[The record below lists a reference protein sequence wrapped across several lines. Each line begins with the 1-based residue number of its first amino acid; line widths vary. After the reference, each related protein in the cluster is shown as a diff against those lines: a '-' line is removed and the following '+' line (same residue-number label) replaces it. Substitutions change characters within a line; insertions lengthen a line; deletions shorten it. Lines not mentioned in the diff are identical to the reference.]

1 MSARYCRLS
10 VLVAVVVV
18 ISVIAGSVSVAGVS
32 NPAPNVLLQ
41 TETTTN
47 GSTNTSN
54 STPPHTN
61 PEEIDESGD
70 DQRVAT
76 YLATRLGS
84 RLNASAIAVSDQAFE
99 DSRTP
104 LGEDYDVLLEQ
115 YSVIAEDIDAEDT
128 AERFNLTR
136 EQQRAIIDSA
146 EDLNQTAIAYQ
157 RAVEAGDDEQARELG
172 RDILETTAE
181 LNASTTTLNEQYEAL
196 EGEADINLGAAQA
209 ALNQSQQRLTQS
221 AAAVAQREF
230 TATTLTVET
239 NRTTLS
245 ASEPIRVS
253 GQLTTTGGEPI
264 SDAPLSV
271 GIGED
276 RITTHTNGNGGFTT
290 TYQPLLAPINA
301 STLTVAYEPPSDAP
315 YLSATATQRVSLTD
329 QTDSELIIANSTETA
344 VFSETVRAN
353 GSVQLLAETD
363 RALDGLPVVLTVGGQ
378 RLETATTNQ
387 NGTVS
392 LAGDLPA
399 DIPDGTTELSVA
411 IDRRDLAI
419 APSTA
424 TTQLTIQPTATSL
437 SVDTATN
444 TTNTT
449 NLTVAGQLTTASGD
463 PLADRELRI
472 TLGEAVLDVVE
483 TDQTGSYQ
491 ADYIV
496 PDTVGQTA
504 ELTVSYEATGTSL
517 TGSTATQQLSFTTV
531 GWTRLGIALG
541 VGLVVVGLAVLLI
554 IRPPDWRWVHRLRAR
569 ITSGNTIP
577 ASTRDS
583 ATRTASSLSNTD
595 SEGDKNETTT
605 THGLSLDHAQAA
617 LAAGHPDAA
626 VQIAYGVAR
635 QQLHSDSSYPAET
648 HWEFYRRWLQ
658 TGPDTDSDHLRELT
672 ELYEEAAFSPQ
683 DVSIEAA
690 DDAVSTVQDRFR

>member
-10 VLVAVVVV
+10 ALVAVVVV
-18 ISVIAGSVSVAGVS
+18 VSVIAGSVTVAGVS
-32 NPAPNVLLQ
+32 DPAPDVLLQ
-41 TETTTN
+41 TEPTTA

-61 PEEIDESGD
+61 PDEIDVAGD

-76 YLATRLGS
+76 YLSTRLGS

-99 DSRTP
+99 ESRAP

-115 YSVIAEDIDAEDT
+115 YSVIAEDIDAEET

-157 RAVEAGDDEQARELG
+157 RAVEAGNDEQARELG

-181 LNASTTTLNEQYEAL
+181 LNASTATLNEQYDAL
-196 EGEADINLGAAQA
+196 EGETDINLDAAQA
-209 ALNQSQQRLTQS
+209 ALNQSQQRLTQA

-245 ASEPIRVS
+245 ASEPVRVS
-253 GQLTTTGGEPI
+253 GQLTTTEGEPI

-271 GIGED
+271 SIRED
-276 RITTHTNGNGGFTT
+276 TITTRTNDNGRFTT

-301 STLTVAYEPPSDAP
+301 STLTVAYEPPSDAS
-315 YLSATATQRVSLTD
+315 YLSTTATQSVSLTD
-329 QTDSELIIANSTETA
+329 QTDTELTITNSTETA
-344 VFSETVRAN
+344 AFSETVRAN
-353 GSVQLLAETD
+353 GSVQLRAETD
-363 RALDGLPVVLTVGGQ
+363 RTLDGLPVVLTVDGQ
-378 RLETATTNQ
+378 RLGTTTTDQ

-392 LAGDLPA
+392 VVGNLPA
-399 DIPDGTTELSVA
+399 DIPNGTTELGVA
-411 IDRRDLAI
+411 IDRQDLAI

-437 SVDTATN
+437 SVDAETN

-449 NLTVAGQLTTASGD
+449 NVTAAGQLTTANGD

-472 TLGEAVLDVVE
+472 TLGDTVLDVVE

-491 ADYIV
+491 ADYTV

-504 ELTVSYEATGTSL
+504 ELAVSYDGTGTSL
-517 TGSTATQQLSFTTV
+517 AGSTATQQLSFTTV
-531 GWTRLGIALG
+531 GWPRLGIALG
-541 VGLVVVGLAVLLI
+541 VGFVVVGLAVLLV
-554 IRPPDWRWVHRLRAR
+554 IRPPDWRWIHRLRAR
-569 ITSGNTIP
+569 VTSGDTIP
-577 ASTRDS
+577 ASTGDTS
-583 ATRTASSLSNTD
+583 NSVVSSQSDADDDDATVTAH
-595 SEGDKNETTT
+595 E
-605 THGLSLDHAQAA
+605 LSLDHAQVA
-617 LAAGHPDAA
+617 LAAGHPNAA

-635 QQLHSDSSYPAET
+635 QQLRSDASYPAET

-658 TGPDTDSDHLRELT
+658 SGSDTESDHLRDLT
-672 ELYEEAAFSPQ
+672 ELYEEATFSPQ
-683 DVSIEAA
+683 DVSMEAA
-690 DDAVSTVQDRFR
+690 ADIVSAVQDRFR